1 MNKFLI
7 LPVPRKH
14 ITAKSN
20 VTTYQMT
27 ELGEQFE
34 TAENKCNAGK
44 QNNIG
49 FVSEVLVDCLV
60 NFLMLFQC
68 FAA

>member
-1 MNKFLI
+1 MI
-7 LPVPRKH
+7 
-14 ITAKSN
+14 
-20 VTTYQMT
+20 
-27 ELGEQFE
+27 ELGKRSE

-49 FVSEVLVDCLV
+49 FVSEILVDCLV

>member
-1 MNKFLI
+1 M
-7 LPVPRKH
+7 PRKH

-20 VTTYQMT
+20 ITACQMI
-27 ELGEQFE
+27 ELGKRSE

-49 FVSEVLVDCLV
+49 FVSEILVDCLV